1 MHPDTDSIR
10 ANELED
16 LKSLLKSE
24 TGRRF
29 CWKIMEQAHVFSS
42 SFDRD
47 NQHATAFR
55 EGERNMG
62 LMLLADIM
70 EACPDRYLQMQR
82 EAKIRQEQKDN
93 ERRDSDE

>member
-1 MHPDTDSIR
+1 MEPDLIR
-10 ANELED
+10 INELED

-29 CWKIMEQAHVFSS
+29 CWKIMEQAHVFAS
-42 SFDRD
+42 SFDRE
-47 NQHATAFR
+47 NQHATSFR

-82 EAKIRQEQKDN
+82 EAKFRQEQKAN